1 MTRKTYMI
9 KLLEWK
15 QFKDVALATYP
26 LELIEYTIYFR
37 QDGSFSRL
45 HYEEDG
51 GDNGYLEATDI
62 EDAKVQLNSIPCTEY
77 TMKLSNRKRFPAGWI

>member
-62 EDAKVQLNSIPCTEY
+62 EDAKVQAQIHWEERLGQVLEEVI
-77 TMKLSNRKRFPAGWI
+77 